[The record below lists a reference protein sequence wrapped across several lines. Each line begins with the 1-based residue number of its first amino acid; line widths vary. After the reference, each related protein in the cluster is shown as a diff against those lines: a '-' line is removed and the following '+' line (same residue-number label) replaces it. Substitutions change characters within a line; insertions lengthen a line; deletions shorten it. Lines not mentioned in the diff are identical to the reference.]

1 MRYKNGNNVN
11 QENETE
17 YAINFLSGCGDNYYT
32 PNFLNDNTTK
42 EKLGVDKSI
51 IHYSCTYLN
60 YKWGDSIYYYKNDIK
75 ELSKN
80 KNFTSWLFSGTED
93 IAVTTLGTLRFIN
106 ELNYT
111 IKEKWKQWK
120 VDGQVAGME
129 QTYDYNLKFIT
140 IKGVGHMVPEDNP
153 KIAKILLDKFIEYNK
168 YGPEPEPEP
177 TSEPE
182 PDDKDGKFPVW
193 AIVIISV
200 GSVLIILAVVFIILR
215 AKRKQNSMEEIEK
228 KGKLLSEMISP

>member
-1 MRYKNGNNVN
+1 MRYKNGNDENP
-11 QENETE
+11 ENETE

-93 IAVTTLGTLRFIN
+93 IAVTTLGTLRFLN
-106 ELNYT
+106 ELNYS

-140 IKGVGHMVPEDNP
+140 VKGVGHMVPEDNP
-153 KIAKILLDKFIEYNK
+153 KIAKILLDKFIEYNRIDQNNNK
-168 YGPEPEPEP
+168 GD
-177 TSEPE
+177 S
-182 PDDKDGKFPVW
+182 FPVL
-193 AIVIISV
+193 AIVVISV
-200 GSVLIILAVVFIILR
+200 GSLLIIIIIVIIIVKLR
-215 AKRKQNSMEEIEK
+215 KKNPDNEIDEK
-228 KGKLLSEMISP
+228 DKLLPDSTRPTSN